1 MEGTV
6 KFFNRG
12 RGFGF
17 VAGDDGNEYFVH
29 ATGLKE
35 GVDIKEG
42 DKVTFDPAEG
52 DRGPK
57 AENVVPTGETAPVGE
72 AAEAPAEEPAEEAPA
87 EEPAAAEEAPAEEPA
102 EEEPAAEEPAEEE
115 AAEETPA
122 EEPAE
127 EAPAEEAAEEE
138 APAEEA
144 PKEE

>member
-17 VAGDDGNEYFVH
+17 VAGDDGNEYFIH

-35 GVDIKEG
+35 GVEIKEG

-57 AENVVPTGETAPVGE
+57 AENVAPTGETAPVGE
-72 AAEAPAEEPAEEAPA
+72 AAEEPAEEAAEEEPAEEAA
-87 EEPAAAEEAPAEEPA
+87 EEDAPEEK
-102 EEEPAAEEPAEEE
+102 AAEEPAEEE
-115 AAEETPA
+115 AAEEKPA
-122 EEPAE
+122 EEEPAEE
-127 EAPAEEAAEEE
+127 EAPAEEPAEEE